1 MEDWAQKML
10 PTSDQIQQAA
20 YHIWLGRGQI
30 HGRDRQDWLAAE
42 KVLTFQLNYRTIV
55 ELALDSTTPKVLGD
69 RPIHHCRLCERT
81 SAHVDFGSPRPVM
94 PGLAGKSSL
103 LTAEVCDECQV
114 ECLDLLED
122 DFKRFWKTL
131 RTVLSEGHARQA
143 LPGRNAV
150 SVAAFKSLIAGALLV
165 VPEAELMYFPDTLEW
180 LNNPDHD
187 CDAGLFAGMSCQV
200 YDAPF
205 SNQRAWISVARRIDD
220 DAPLPYMICLVASGG
235 IVVQVPLPLCLR
247 DQDLDG
253 RLVSLPDPPLSLGDS
268 PAFGESRCVVLALG
282 ESSRPSRQ
290 DGPLQ
295 RLMC

>member
-1 MEDWAQKML
+1 MEDWAPKMI
-10 PTSDQIQQAA
+10 PTSDQIQRAA
-20 YHIWLGRGQI
+20 YHLWLGGGQI
-30 HGRDRQDWLAAE
+30 HGRDRRDWLEAE
-42 KVLTFQLNYRTIV
+42 KELTFRLNYRTIV
-55 ELALDSTTPKVLGD
+55 EFALDSTTSKVLGD
-69 RPIHHCRLCERT
+69 RPIRHCRLCERT
-81 SAHVDFGSPRPVM
+81 SAHVDFDNPRPVM
-94 PGLAGKSSL
+94 PGLAGNSSL
-103 LTAEVCDECQV
+103 LTAEVCGECQV
-114 ECLDLLED
+114 ECLDPLED

-131 RTVLSEGHARQA
+131 RTILSEGDARHGP
-143 LPGRNAV
+143 PGRNTV

-165 VPEAELMYFPDTLEW
+165 VPEAELMYFPDTMEW

-187 CDAGLFAGMSCQV
+187 CDVSQFAGMSCQV

-205 SNQRAWISVARRIDD
+205 SNHRAWISLARRNDD

-253 RLVSLPDPPLSLGDS
+253 RLVSLPEPPLSLGDS

-282 ESSRPSRQ
+282 ESPRPSRQ
-290 DGPLQ
+290 DGPLH